1 MLGAYGI
8 DTLDPKVSMRRMFV
22 LLERMPPAARRI
34 GEVWSDES
42 ELLALLIDHVAEL
55 TWVTARAAG
64 STQPRPQ
71 PLRRPPRHHR
81 AIRADGPPPGWGAA
95 PPEGQRPAG
104 SLAEALGMIAAMDG
118 MVVTHDAELRLRLAD
133 RQCLCRHR

>member
-8 DTLDPKVSMRRMFV
+8 DTLDPKVSMRRVFV
-22 LLERMPPAARRI
+22 LLERMPPAARRV

-64 STQPRPQ
+64 STQPRPH
-71 PLRRPPRHHR
+71 PLHRPPRRLRQPH
-81 AIRADGPPPGWGAA
+81 PGTGLAQLE
-95 PPEGQRPAG
+95 PQKV
-104 SLAEALGMIAAMDG
+104 SLAEAMAQLAGMDG